1 MEVLETLKFMLTNMH
16 TKISVEGL
24 VVFSE
29 QSQKNSYFLV
39 LKNKNRKKKLGREEN
54 PSKSL
59 ISVDENH
66 RCWKFFQVF
75 RGFSFVLILKRL
87 ITGESG

>member
-39 LKNKNRKKKLGREEN
+39 LKNKNRKKNRAEKKIPLRA
-54 PSKSL
+54 
-59 ISVDENH
+59 
-66 RCWKFFQVF
+66 
-75 RGFSFVLILKRL
+75 
-87 ITGESG
+87 

>member
-24 VVFSE
+24 IVFSE

-39 LKNKNRKKKLGREEN
+39 LKNKNTKKNRAEKKIPLRA
-54 PSKSL
+54 
-59 ISVDENH
+59 
-66 RCWKFFQVF
+66 
-75 RGFSFVLILKRL
+75 
-87 ITGESG
+87 